1 MKLPPYTVNTLAISE
16 TNIYVGMMEGMYI
29 IPQNT
34 LQPSRF
40 LLENIDVYCIFESS
54 DEEVWIGTRMQGLYR
69 LKDNVLQKVP
79 YALTGSAGIRNMQIR
94 AFVEDDEHNIWF
106 GTSLVY
112 KSMMSGSK
120 PIH

>member
-54 DEEVWIGTRMQGLYR
+54 DEEVWIGTLHARIVSAQG
-69 LKDNVLQKVP
+69 
-79 YALTGSAGIRNMQIR
+79 
-94 AFVEDDEHNIWF
+94 
-106 GTSLVY
+106 
-112 KSMMSGSK
+112 
-120 PIH
+120 

>member
-1 MKLPPYTVNTLAISE
+1 
-16 TNIYVGMMEGMYI
+16 MEGMYI

-79 YALTGSAGIRNMQIR
+79 YALTGSAGIRNMQIWKQLSVR
-94 AFVEDDEHNIWF
+94 HGNGIKVIQMDIRMCEGGKCHD
-106 GTSLVY
+106 
-112 KSMMSGSK
+112 
-120 PIH
+120 